1 MGRFIFSRLDSLG
14 HDPLV
19 VAPPGCGPPGGGP
32 PGRGPLG
39 CGPLG
44 CGPLGCGPLG
54 CGKADIENTVYR
66 QAESSHGELLLP
78 RCSSL
83 VTIDLSST
91 DDTGDVHAD
100 HCRSKVCWGC
110 RI

>member
-1 MGRFIFSRLDSLG
+1 MGRFIFSRLDSLLVMT
-14 HDPLV
+14 PSV
-19 VAPPGCGPPGGGP
+19 VAPGCGSL
-32 PGRGPLG
+32 GR
-39 CGPLG
+39 
-44 CGPLGCGPLG
+44 GPLG

>member
-1 MGRFIFSRLDSLG
+1 MGRFIFSRLDSLLVMT
-14 HDPLV
+14 PSV
-19 VAPPGCGPPGGGP
+19 VAPGCDSL
-32 PGRGPLG
+32 GR
-39 CGPLG
+39 GPLG

-91 DDTGDVHAD
+91 DDTGDDHAD